1 MIPLIFWHAVKC
13 LALGKFLK
21 MKKLKPFLYWFP
33 RILCILAILFVS
45 IFALDAFQPE
55 LTFWQQIQGF
65 IMHLIPSF
73 VLLLFLVIAW
83 KWELIGGVIFVL
95 IGLVLSPF
103 IYMHNYNM
111 NGSVRMSIG
120 IIAIIIFPFILVG
133 IFFILGHNIN
143 KKTSWY

>member
-1 MIPLIFWHAVKC
+1 
-13 LALGKFLK
+13 
-21 MKKLKPFLYWFP
+21 MKKLKPFLYWLP

-45 IFALDAFQPE
+45 VFALDAFQPE
-55 LTFWQQIQGF
+55 LTFWEQIQGF

-73 VLLLFLVIAW
+73 VLLFFLLIAW

-111 NGSVRMSIG
+111 NGSVWMSIG
-120 IIAIIIFPFILVG
+120 VIAMITFPFILVG
-133 IFFILGHNIN
+133 VLFIFGHNIN
-143 KKTSWY
+143 KKHIEDRV